1 MRFSSIW
8 RFIKHTPKGQSPSGY
23 ADAESA
29 SAAGPRAAEP
39 RSADQFTSKGQSPS
53 GFAGAVSGWMANR
66 EQFVLDLAYLAVLPP
81 LLLLVK
87 VPMLLYLGIILALL
101 LWRKRGTPLTLVL
114 VALGGT
120 AAVFFSLYGAF
131 NFAGLS
137 RLKLFVE
144 LMVYLLLLA
153 VILQRLTR
161 RINAYLLVS
170 PALLLA
176 LSLFFFDSVVMLAY
190 VVFEIFVLLWLI
202 LAYRMR
208 TDLIQSLRMTGMLF
222 AFSLP
227 WVVLLFLFFPRIS
240 FEHASYGF
248 RAEEIR
254 RTGHDGTM
262 RMDSA
267 ALLVPSERIV
277 MEVGF
282 AHGIPLNDRL
292 YFRGSI
298 LYLDKIDHWE
308 PLPPWVKR
316 RFTPQQK
323 VQPQMYESLAEIVV
337 YKVSLYPTYK
347 KWLYLLDLPFEAPE
361 GAKINADFE
370 TTLDK
375 PINEPQHYAAGS
387 GLTYRYGAQT
397 DQAVLRIASEYNA
410 GANPRSLKVAR
421 QIMTDFPDP
430 KQRLQALF
438 NRFSQ
443 SDLTYSLHPEPLD
456 LNHSVDSFLF
466 DRRKGYCVHFA
477 SSFVTMARMAGLPA
491 RVVTGYKADRKN
503 SVNNYLAVKERDAH
517 AWAEVYVNRHWERV
531 ETTATAAHIDE
542 VSAALLRRGVT
553 LEDESD
559 RLMRINLYLLYLKYQ
574 VETWVLQYSHFR
586 QMQLLDK
593 VKNHPEFAAKAAA
606 AFLALLLLSAMLFLY
621 LRRPRCTD
629 KVLCALRPVLRQLQK
644 RGYVREEGETLHGLF
659 ARYLEA
665 HPRSVLSSVDREYHC
680 LRYAENTGDLVQLLK
695 TVRSFVREKQE
706 S

>member
-1 MRFSSIW
+1 MRFSNIW

-23 ADAESA
+23 VNTGFSSAES
-29 SAAGPRAAEP
+29 PRTDEP
-39 RSADQFTSKGQSPS
+39 RSNKHTRFGQSRS
-53 GFAGAVSGWMANR
+53 GYADAVSGWTANR
-66 EQFVLDLAYLAVLPP
+66 ELFLLDLAYLAVLPP

-87 VPMLLYLGIILALL
+87 APMLLFLGLVLALL
-101 LWRKRGTPLTLVL
+101 LWRKRGTPLTLLL

-120 AAVFFSLYGAF
+120 AAIFFSMYGAF

-161 RINAYLLVS
+161 KINAYLLVS

-190 VVFEIFVLLWLI
+190 VIFEIFLLLWLI

-248 RAEEIR
+248 RADEIR

-282 AHGIPLNDRL
+282 EHGIPQNSQL
-292 YFRGSI
+292 YFRGSV
-298 LYLDKIDHWE
+298 LYLDRQDRWE
-308 PLPPWVKR
+308 PLPPWIKR
-316 RFTPQQK
+316 RFAP
-323 VQPQMYESLAEIVV
+323 VQTARRGMFERITDLVA
-337 YKVSLYPTYK
+337 YKVSLYPTHK
-347 KWLYLLDLPFEAPE
+347 KWLYLLDLPYEAPE
-361 GAKINADFE
+361 GAVINADFE
-370 TTLDK
+370 TTLEK
-375 PINEPQHYAAGS
+375 PVDEPQHYAAGS
-387 GLTYRYGAQT
+387 GLTYRYGAQA
-397 DQAVLRIASEYNA
+397 DQTVLRIASDYNA
-410 GANPRSLKVAR
+410 SANPRALRIAR
-421 QIMTDFPDP
+421 EIMHANPQP

-438 NRFSQ
+438 NRFLQ

-466 DRRKGYCVHFA
+466 DKRKGYCVHFA
-477 SSFVTMARMAGLPA
+477 GSFVTMARMAGLPA

-517 AWAEVYVNRHWERV
+517 AWAEVYVDGHWERI
-531 ETTATAAHIDE
+531 ETTATAAHIDDE
-542 VSAALLRRGVT
+542 TAALLRQGET
-553 LEDESD
+553 LKDESD

-593 VKNHPEFAAKAAA
+593 VKNNPGFAAKAAA
-606 AFLALLLLSAMLFLY
+606 AFLGLILLSATLFLY
-621 LRRPRCTD
+621 LRRPRCSD
-629 KVLCALRPVLRQLQK
+629 KVLCTLRPVLRRLQK
-644 RGYVREEGETLHGLF
+644 RGYVREEGETLHGF
-659 ARYLEA
+659 FSRYLEA
-665 HPRSVLSSVDREYHC
+665 HPGSVLASVDREYHR
-680 LRYAENTGDLVQLLK
+680 LRYAETGVDLVQFKK